1 MYILSLV
8 ASSGDSKYGDDLLWG
23 ERNCFFSF
31 DVVRDSL
38 RLECQVVF
46 DEGERLLTDLKG

>member
-1 MYILSLV
+1 MEMIC
-8 ASSGDSKYGDDLLWG
+8 YGVK
-23 ERNCFFSF
+23 ETVFFSF